1 MKGKREN
8 VWRQPFAGAVLE
20 LIPIAADIIAT
31 SGNSTRFDGDEDLIG
46 GNIFGGDVTGYGD
59 TDA

>member
-1 MKGKREN
+1 M
-8 VWRQPFAGAVLE
+8 
-20 LIPIAADIIAT
+20 IPIAADIIAT

-46 GNIFGGDVTGYGD
+46 GDIFGGDVTGYGD